1 MGLLDKVKVYKDFL
15 QASFENAMT
24 TVERIHQTSVS
35 IPIDMLREVGYPAD
49 QAEQIKETHARLLR
63 ILYGGIAK
71 AHDEL
76 GELVV
81 QQVGQLT
88 KLAEG
93 MLEDRD
99 RPPTVR
105 RAAVMP
111 AAKTEDASVVRRTPR
126 APAPAELTA
135 SE

>member
-1 MGLLDKVKVYKDFL
+1 MGALDKVRVYKDFL

-35 IPIDMLREVGYPAD
+35 IPVDMLREAGYPAD
-49 QAEQIKETHARLLR
+49 QAEQIKETHGRLLR
-63 ILYGGIAK
+63 ILYGGIVS

-99 RPPTVR
+99 QPKQTVR
-105 RAAVMP
+105 PAAAMP
-111 AAKTEDASVVRRTPR
+111 AAKTEAASAVRRAAR
-126 APAPAELTA
+126 APAELTA
-135 SE
+135 SD

>member
-63 ILYGGIAK
+63 ILYGGIAR
-71 AHDEL
+71 AHDE
-76 GELVV
+76 
-81 QQVGQLT
+81 
-88 KLAEG
+88 LAEG

-105 RAAVMP
+105 RAAAMP

-135 SE
+135 SD